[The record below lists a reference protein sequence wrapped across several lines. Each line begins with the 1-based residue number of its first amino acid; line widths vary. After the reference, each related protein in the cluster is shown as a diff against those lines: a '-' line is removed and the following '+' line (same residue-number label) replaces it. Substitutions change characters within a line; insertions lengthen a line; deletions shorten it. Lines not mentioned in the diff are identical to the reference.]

1 MTYLEIVNKVL
12 RRLREDTVS
21 TVNQNTYSALLVSL
35 STMLNVLLR
44 MLGTGQPY
52 VLH

>member
-21 TVNQNTYSALLVSL
+21 TVNQNTYSAL
-35 STMLNVLLR
+35 
-44 MLGTGQPY
+44 GW
-52 VLH
+52 